1 MEGII
6 HNEEWT
12 TANRRFYALARK
24 CHMSSDDIHATI
36 YRNFKGKSHTDELTP
51 EQLNSLSD
59 GIQKHALS
67 RHARIMDTL
76 RKRVMGA
83 VRRYCRAMGYSEEQ
97 KYVID
102 IIERGGKE
110 FNKMTEVE
118 LNRKYNTFNKLA
130 NELNAERDQTAE
142 DRTEGKAKRILI
154 PNNQSV

>member
-24 CHMSSDDIHATI
+24 CHMSSEDIHATI

-51 EQLNSLSD
+51 AQLNNLSY
-59 GIQKHALS
+59 GLQTRVLGKRERS
-67 RHARIMDTL
+67 MDSL
-76 RKRVMGA
+76 RKRVIGA
-83 VRRYCRAMGYSEEQ
+83 VRRYCRAMGYSEDS

-130 NELNAERDQTAE
+130 NDLNAEREQTTEA
-142 DRTEGKAKRILI
+142 RTTGGTTRILI
-154 PNNQSV
+154 NNNQSA